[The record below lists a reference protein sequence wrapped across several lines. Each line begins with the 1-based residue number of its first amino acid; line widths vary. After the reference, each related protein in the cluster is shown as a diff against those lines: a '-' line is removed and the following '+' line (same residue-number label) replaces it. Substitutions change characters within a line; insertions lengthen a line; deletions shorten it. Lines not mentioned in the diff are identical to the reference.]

1 MDALSMSPETIR
13 LVVRGVVLF
22 VALGIFQLVFGRFFN
37 GRTKLIPTSKLPEWL
52 QADPELA
59 AAREKLILRMVKL
72 GSWFD
77 LSPSEKFGRVFLF
90 TIGGGGICLVAFLAL
105 AFVCGI
111 ACPNMKSFSN
121 LPDADLYAWVF
132 RSAFIGG
139 LIAAVVGVA
148 WRCIW
153 IEQQWNRL
161 RHLSNKALSIEYD
174 AWMEYH
180 ASWKRVMDD
189 FDQTMARR
197 YETELANSE
206 LARQIGVE
214 MVKAGRQ
221 LEYERHTTIY
231 PKP

>member
-1 MDALSMSPETIR
+1 MSPETIR

-22 VALGIFQLVFGRFFN
+22 VALGIFQLAFGRFFN
-37 GRTKLIPTSKLPEWL
+37 GRSKPIPTSKLPEWL
-52 QADPELA
+52 RADPELA
-59 AAREKLILRMVKL
+59 AAREQLILRMVKL

-105 AFVCGI
+105 AFVFGI
-111 ACPNMKSFSN
+111 AFPNMESFSN

-139 LIAAVVGVA
+139 VIAAVVGVA

-174 AWMEYH
+174 AWMEY
-180 ASWKRVMDD
+180 D
-189 FDQTMARR
+189 ARWR
-197 YETELANSE
+197 RALEEQDRSLDRMHETDRATRE

-214 MVKAGRQ
+214 MVKTGRQ